1 MKKILIAEDNENIR
15 ELISVTFT
23 GLSGYDVMEVDSAEK
38 AIEATKTYKPDLVL
52 MDVMMPG
59 PIDGIEATR
68 IIKNDSDTSGIVI
81 IILTAKGQKQD
92 IEVGKEGGADDYI
105 IKPFSPGELIRRI
118 ESVLT

>member
-81 IILTAKGQKQD
+81 IVLTAKGQKQD
-92 IEVGKEGGADDYI
+92 IEVGNAAGADDYI
-105 IKPFSPGELIRRI
+105 IKPFSPVELIRRV
-118 ESVLT
+118 ESALA

>member
-38 AIEATKTYKPDLVL
+38 AVEATKTYKPDLVL

-81 IILTAKGQKQD
+81 IVLTAKGQKQD
-92 IEVGKEGGADDYI
+92 IEVGNAAGADDYI
-105 IKPFSPGELIRRI
+105 IKPFSPVELIRRV
-118 ESVLT
+118 ESALA

>member
-92 IEVGKEGGADDYI
+92 IEVGKEVGADDYI

>member
-59 PIDGIEATR
+59 LDG
-68 IIKNDSDTSGIVI
+68 
-81 IILTAKGQKQD
+81 
-92 IEVGKEGGADDYI
+92 
-105 IKPFSPGELIRRI
+105 F
-118 ESVLT
+118 

>member
-23 GLSGYDVMEVDSAEK
+23 GLSGYDVIEVDSAEK

-92 IEVGKEGGADDYI
+92 IEVGKEVGADDYI